1 MKKEEKILKDKFG
14 KTNPFTVPKDYFES
28 FATQMTE
35 LLPETEARIVEMH
48 SEAWWRH
55 LPLRKTVAVIGIVI
69 ALSSGTLLFLRH
81 QSQDSKNISIS
92 KVQKATS
99 SSIEYSNFDQ
109 MADYTMMDSQA
120 IYASLVAEN

>member
-14 KTNPFTVPKDYFES
+14 KTNPFMVPKDYFES

-48 SEAWWRH
+48 AEAWWRH
-55 LPLRKTVAVIGIVI
+55 LPIRKTAAVIGIVI

-81 QSQDSKNISIS
+81 QSQGAMNNSVS
-92 KVQKATS
+92 KVQEAPTNS
-99 SSIEYSNFDQ
+99 TEYSNFDQ

>member
-14 KTNPFTVPKDYFES
+14 KTNPFTVPKGYFES

-48 SEAWWRH
+48 TEVWWRH
-55 LPLRKTVAVIGIVI
+55 LSIRKTAAVIGIAI

-81 QSQDSKNISIS
+81 QSQGSVNNSVS
-92 KVQKATS
+92 KVQEATS
-99 SSIEYSNFDQ
+99 NSTEYSNFDQ

>member
-35 LLPETEARIVEMH
+35 LLPEPEARIVEMH
-48 SEAWWRH
+48 TEAWWRH
-55 LPLRKTVAVIGIVI
+55 LPIRKTAAVIGIVV
-69 ALSSGTLLFLRH
+69 ALSCGTLLFLRH
-81 QSQDSKNISIS
+81 LPQGSVNNSVS
-92 KVQKATS
+92 KVQEATS
-99 SSIEYSNFDQ
+99 NSTEYSNFDQ